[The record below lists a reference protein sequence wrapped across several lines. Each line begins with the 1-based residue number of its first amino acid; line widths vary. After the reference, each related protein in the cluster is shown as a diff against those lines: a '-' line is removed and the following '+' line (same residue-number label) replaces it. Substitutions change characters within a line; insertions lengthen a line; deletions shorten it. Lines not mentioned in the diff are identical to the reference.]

1 MSIKK
6 SLLLLGTVLLL
17 AVILVA
23 CGGKPEPTSTSAP
36 TQAPVVEEKPV
47 VEVPYLALWEGS
59 AHNAVDTEPFR
70 HWDDVSENP
79 DGVPTSCARCHTT
92 AGYRDFLGADGSE
105 ANKVD
110 AAVPAKDSQGIQ
122 CVACHNPVT
131 TFQLTSVSFPGF
143 ELDKDG
149 NPVPYVIKDLGDSAR
164 CMVCHQG
171 RESKASVDGQIARF
185 KVEDVDAVVAPIK
198 DDKGNDVRFG
208 FRNIHYFAAA
218 ATLYGTEV
226 KGGYE
231 YEGKLYDAKHMHVD
245 GYDTCIGCHNPH
257 TLKVKVDE
265 CANCHGDGVKAEG
278 GLQNIRMP
286 QASAWD
292 YDGDGNVEEGMF
304 YEIQGLQ
311 EALMAQIQ
319 KYAKEKAGTGIVYDA
334 AAYPYF
340 FADADGDGKPD
351 QKDGAG
357 VAYSTWT
364 ARLLKATYNYQVS
377 IKDPGAFAHGN
388 KYIVQLVYDSI
399 EDLGGDVSKFV
410 RNDAGHFAGN
420 TLPFRDWDENG
431 VVPYSCVKC
440 HTPGGLPEF
449 IKNGGT
455 TVVSPTGSTL
465 TTGVGSTKPGNGFKC
480 VTCHDEANFPERYQ
494 LASVVFPSGKT
505 VSLGG
510 KDADG
515 KFVVDD
521 SNICIACHQGRESTA
536 SMNAALKGKDAD
548 AVDAKISFKN
558 IHYFAA
564 GATLFGN
571 EVQGAYQYEGKE
583 YVGQNMHAD
592 PKGAMNKC
600 KDCHDVHALQPK
612 VEACKTCHG
621 DAEPE
626 KIRKSEVDYDG
637 DGDVTEGIKGEIDT
651 LAEALYAQIQV
662 YAKDKAGA
670 GIVYS
675 SAAYPYF
682 FLDKDGDGKPDK
694 NDKGADVNYNGNWTP
709 RLLRAAFN
717 YQYSQK
723 DPGAFVHNPKY
734 VIQFLIDSIAD
745 LGGNI
750 SAYTRP
756 EVPK

>member
-1 MSIKK
+1 MSLKK
-6 SLLLLGTVLLL
+6 SLVIVGAVVVA
-17 AVILVA
+17 AVILAA
-23 CGGKPEPTSTSAP
+23 CGTTPTAAP
-36 TQAPVVEEKPV
+36 TAAPTEAPATPPAPET
-47 VEVPYLALWEGS
+47 PYLADWQGS
-59 AHNAVDTEPFR
+59 AHNNVSDEPFR
-70 HWDDVSENP
+70 HWDDATANP
-79 DGVPTSCARCHTT
+79 DGVPTACARCHTT
-92 AGYRDFLGADGSE
+92 AGYRDYLGVDGSE

-110 AAVPAKDSQGIQ
+110 APVPAKDAQGIQ

-131 TFQLTSVSFPGF
+131 TFKLTSVSFPGF

-149 NPVPYVIKDLGDSAR
+149 NPVPYVITGLGDAAR
-164 CMVCHQG
+164 CMICHKG

-185 KVEDVDAVVAPIK
+185 KVTDVDAVVAPIK
-198 DDKGNDVRFG
+198 DDQGNNVNFG

-278 GLQNIRMP
+278 GLQNIREP

-311 EALMAQIQ
+311 EALMAGIQ

-334 AAYPYF
+334 ATYPYF
-340 FADADGDGKPD
+340 FADADGDGAPD
-351 QKDGAG
+351 KNAEGNNVRYD
-357 VAYSTWT
+357 TWT
-364 ARLLKATYNYQVS
+364 ARLLKAAYNYQVS
-377 IKDPGAFAHGN
+377 VKDPGAFAHGN
-388 KYIVQLVYDSI
+388 KYIVQLLYDSI
-399 EDLGGDVSKFV
+399 EDLGGDVSKFT
-410 RNDAGHFAGN
+410 RDDAGHFAGD
-420 TLPFRDWDENG
+420 TMPFRDWDERG
-431 VVPYSCVKC
+431 VVPFACVKC
-440 HTPGGLPEF
+440 HTAEGLPTF

-455 TVVSPTGSTL
+455 TVVSPTGSTM
-465 TTGVGSTKPGNGFKC
+465 TTGVSSMKPSNGFKC
-480 VTCHDEANFPERYQ
+480 VTCHDEANWPNRYQ
-494 LASVVFPSGKT
+494 VASVTFPSGKT

-521 SNICIACHQGRESTA
+521 SNICILCHQGRESTA
-536 SMNAALKGKDAD
+536 SMNAALRGKDAD
-548 AVDAKISFKN
+548 TVDKAISFKN

-564 GATLFGN
+564 GATLFGGD
-571 EVQGAYQYEGKE
+571 VQGAYQYEGKE
-583 YVGQNMHAD
+583 YVGQNVAH
-592 PKGAMNKC
+592 PVNKC
-600 KDCHDVHALQPK
+600 KDCHDVHALEPK
-612 VEACKTCHG
+612 VEACKGCHG
-621 DAEPE
+621 TD
-626 KIRKSEVDYDG
+626 KVDDIRAPGDTVDYDG
-637 DGDVTEGIKGEIDT
+637 DGNTTEGMEGEVAT
-651 LAEALYAQIQV
+651 LADALFAELQKYAET
-662 YAKDKAGA
+662 KGGA
-670 GIVYS
+670 PIVYNS
-675 SAAYPYF
+675 GAYPYF
-682 FLDKDGDGKPDK
+682 FADKDKDGKPDK
-694 NDKGADVNYNGNWTP
+694 NDQGANVNYNGNWTP

-734 VIQFLIDSIAD
+734 VVQFLIDSIQD
-745 LGGNI
+745 LGGNV

-756 EVPK
+756 EVAK